1 MRIWNRVL
9 KLVAF
14 WLLYS
19 QRFGREGKRRQK
31 QKSARIKNGDV
42 SKHLKTLTKSEVFL
56 VFSGW
61 W

>member
-31 QKSARIKNGDV
+31 QKSARIKNRRRI
-42 SKHLKTLTKSEVFL
+42 KTLEKID
-56 VFSGW
+56 
-61 W
+61 